1 MSTLFDDPK
10 PVDTQAVVTDPA
22 VTIPTATEQ
31 LVGEG
36 KKFKDVESLALGKV
50 ESDKFVTDLQAQL
63 SEVKSKLGEQD
74 YAKTLLEQLQNASTN
89 ANPVKPVVQEP
100 VSTEP
105 KDDTLFKASEEDLR
119 NLVEKTFEDREVK
132 SKADNNLKI
141 VREAL
146 EKEYGTE
153 ATAKLKAVATELGL
167 TESYIDTIA
176 AQSPAAIFQLIGKAT
191 KEFQP
196 NVNTTVRTEGVN
208 LSSTNQRNSKF
219 YSDLYKSNRKSWS
232 SLEVQNQMVADATKL
247 GTDFYK
253 P

>member
-1 MSTLFDDPK
+1 MSTLFDETK
-10 PVDTQAVVTDPA
+10 PVSDQTVVNEDGT
-22 VTIPTATEQ
+22 VTTPTATEQ

-36 KKFKDVESLALGKV
+36 KKFKDIEALALGKV
-50 ESDKFVTDLQAQL
+50 ASDKFVTDLQAKL
-63 SEVKSKLGEQD
+63 SEANTKLTEQD
-74 YAKTLLEQLQNASTN
+74 YAKTLLDQLQNASTN
-89 ANPVKPVVQEP
+89 TNSVKPVGDQ

-119 NLVEKTFEDREVK
+119 NLVEKTLEDRAVK
-132 SKADNNLKI
+132 SKADSNLKI

-208 LSSTNQRNSKF
+208 LSSTNKRNSKF
-219 YSDLYKSNRKSWS
+219 YSDMYKTDRKAWS
-232 SLEVQNQMVADATKL
+232 SLEVQNQMVADAAKL
-247 GTDFYK
+247 GADFYK